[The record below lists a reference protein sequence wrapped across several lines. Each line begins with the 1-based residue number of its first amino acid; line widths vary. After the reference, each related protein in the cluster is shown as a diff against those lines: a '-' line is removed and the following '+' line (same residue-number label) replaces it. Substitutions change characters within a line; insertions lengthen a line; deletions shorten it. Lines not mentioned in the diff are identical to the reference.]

1 MKGKFGC
8 MTRKIK
14 NKSNYIKWGLLILFV
29 MAVIFFTAYFFG
41 MMLFVEGKIVED
53 RPLWELAC
61 KARPLCHTWNTALSC
76 SGPAY
81 NIDEVIENGKLN
93 DYYLAK
99 QISSESYELASWEGY
114 NGCNES
120 TNGFF
125 KDENI
130 GKVDTS
136 ICACKSIL
144 S

>member
-1 MKGKFGC
+1 

-61 KARPLCHTWNTALSC
+61 KARPLCDVVSLGGVGCNNVDNLFQKGEYPTDPNQIDLVKWN
-76 SGPAY
+76 
-81 NIDEVIENGKLN
+81 
-93 DYYLAK
+93 
-99 QISSESYELASWEGY
+99 GY
-114 NGCNES
+114 KGCNES
-120 TNGFF
+120 TKGYSQSYGGHISGI
-125 KDENI
+125 ESC
-130 GKVDTS
+130 G
-136 ICACKSIL
+136 CESIL

>member
-1 MKGKFGC
+1 MFGC
-8 MTRKIK
+8 MASKIK
-14 NKSNYIKWGLLILFV
+14 NKSNYIKWGILIVLIIAILSFV
-29 MAVIFFTAYFFG
+29 VTFFV

-61 KARPLCHTWNTALSC
+61 KARPLCYVSSAVWGCEGLDKMIEEGNLERERLSKGIG
-76 SGPAY
+76 S
-81 NIDEVIENGKLN
+81 DT
-93 DYYLAK
+93 
-99 QISSESYELASWEGY
+99 YELASWEGY

>member
-61 KARPLCHTWNTALSC
+61 KARPLCYTWNTALSC

-99 QISSESYELASWEGY
+99 QISSEVYSPLKHYFIFIFKVMVLRGIELLSARCKRLYPKGY
-114 NGCNES
+114 
-120 TNGFF
+120 TF
-125 KDENI
+125 
-130 GKVDTS
+130 
-136 ICACKSIL
+136 L
-144 S
+144 